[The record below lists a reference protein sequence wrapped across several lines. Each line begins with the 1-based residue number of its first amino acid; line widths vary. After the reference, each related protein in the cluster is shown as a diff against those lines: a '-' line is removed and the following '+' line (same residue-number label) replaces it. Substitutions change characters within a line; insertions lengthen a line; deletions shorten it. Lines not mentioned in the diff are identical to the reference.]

1 MMVRGYISKPQS
13 SSYSPSNSD
22 YAEHEKELRSSSDGT
37 ENVKMEFVSLE
48 RASNQST
55 QQGQESVVKSN
66 IRPMQQLCIKV
77 PVSQIGQTHQHAY
90 FQSSSSGTTTSTT
103 QCHSI
108 PQQIHHH
115 QQQQQH
121 HLNQNQKHNAIQQTN
136 IEQVRTANSV
146 TVVVIKAM
154 LPDK

>member
-13 SSYSPSNSD
+13 SSYSPSSNNSD
-22 YAEHEKELRSSSDGT
+22 YAERENELRSSDGT
-37 ENVKMEFVSLE
+37 EKMEYVSHE
-48 RASNQST
+48 RTSNQST
-55 QQGQESVVKSN
+55 QQGNETVVKSN
-66 IRPMQQLCIKV
+66 TRPMQQLCIKL

-90 FQSSSSGTTTSTT
+90 LQSSSSNSGTTTSTT

-108 PQQIHHH
+108 PQQIHH
-115 QQQQQH
+115 
-121 HLNQNQKHNAIQQTN
+121 LNQKHNNAIQQTN